1 MRRLIRIAIL
11 ATTTAALTLTPRAPA
26 ATRGAEACGPYA
38 LTFAFA
44 RVTAPED
51 PAGFVG
57 GQLGMFQPTFRLPWL
72 ITAYRYLSDH
82 PLTPGERKALWDPAP
97 PPLPPVS
104 GAIALHGVQR
114 WAKARSDGL
123 KEPEQ
128 YRYIDTAALDPV
140 TGAYYEN
147 CTGDAFETAARTLGE
162 RIATLGADH
171 PTIRSWIDAQDLVF
185 ANCGHERNATAS
197 IPAPLDE
204 ANPAPARADR
214 AYQIAAAHFYAGQFD
229 EAVTRFRAIAADRT
243 SPWQPYG
250 EYLAARAL
258 LRKGTVGNTGEASK
272 AALTEAA
279 AAFDRIASDP
289 ALAARHDSAV
299 GLKRFIDLRLRPEAL
314 RPEIVGRLTGGSS
327 GATLEEDLA
336 EYRHL
341 YLRDV
346 PADDAAAPTRANPD
360 PLTDWI
366 DTLRAGSPDALGH
379 AVARWRETGTTAW
392 LVAAMMR
399 VTPGH
404 ADQAALVAAASG
416 VAPTSPA
423 YPTLAFHRAR
433 LLIREGR
440 LDDARAL
447 TAQMAGRAAT
457 WPPSAANAV
466 RALEL
471 RLATTFDAWLAA
483 AVRTPVGF
491 ASDDGE
497 DVDTLGTSAPPDF
510 APDAIDAINERL
522 PLARLVEAARHRA
535 LSPRLQRN
543 VLAAALTRALLIA
556 DVEMVGKLDAD
567 VRRAF
572 PELAADLEAWQKV
585 TWPEERRFLT
595 TATLLRYPGLRPFVT
610 AGQRRMTADW
620 SKQPPV
626 WTDDPLTELDGL
638 RDNWWCAFARSPKAG
653 TGPVAYGA
661 YQPGLYTRYGERV
674 ERLVAGLYDDPAPVP
689 WPAFLTAEEKA
700 QTDAEWKRLDAIDA
714 APDFF
719 GAEVMDWAAAHPG
732 DQRLAEALHR
742 VVRATRLGCTTDAS
756 GNVSRDA
763 FTLLHK
769 RFPKSEWA
777 KKTLYWFRD

>member
-1 MRRLIRIAIL
+1 MTRLIRFAIL
-11 ATTTAALTLTPRAPA
+11 AAMTAALTLTPRTPA

-38 LTFAFA
+38 LAFAFA
-44 RVTAPED
+44 RVADPED
-51 PAGFVG
+51 PERYVG

-72 ITAYRYLSDH
+72 ITAYRYLSSQ

-97 PPLPPVS
+97 PPAAPS
-104 GAIALHGVQR
+104 GAVVLHGVQR

-147 CTGDAFETAARTLGE
+147 CTDDAFETAARTLGE
-162 RIATLGADH
+162 RIARLGADD
-171 PTIRSWIDAQDLVF
+171 PAIRPWIDAQDLVF
-185 ANCGHERNATAS
+185 ANCGHERTATPS
-197 IPAPLDE
+197 IPAPLAE
-204 ANPAPARADR
+204 AAPAPARADR
-214 AYQIAAAHFYAGQFD
+214 TYQIAAAHFYAGHFD
-229 EAVTRFRAIAADRT
+229 EAATRFRAIAADRT
-243 SPWQPYG
+243 SPWQPFG

-258 LRKGTVGNTGEASK
+258 LRKGTVGSTGDASK
-272 AALTEAA
+272 AALIEAA
-279 AAFDRIASDP
+279 AAFGRIAQDP
-289 ALAARHDSAV
+289 ALTARRESAA
-299 GLKRFIDLRLRPEAL
+299 GLKRFIELRLRPDAL

-341 YLRDV
+341 YLLDL
-346 PADDAAAPTRANPD
+346 PADDAATPTRANPD

-379 AVARWRETGTTAW
+379 AVARWRESGSAAW

-404 ADQAALVAAASG
+404 ADEAALVAAASS
-416 VAPTSPA
+416 VSAAAPA

-440 LDDARAL
+440 LDDARTL
-447 TAQMAGRAAT
+447 TAQMAEHAVT
-457 WPPSAANAV
+457 WPPSAVNAV
-466 RALEL
+466 RALQL
-471 RLATTFDAWLAA
+471 RLATTFDAWLTA

-491 ASDDGE
+491 ASDLVE
-497 DVDTLGTSAPPDF
+497 DVDTLGASALRDF
-510 APDAIDAINERL
+510 APDAIDVINERL
-522 PLARLVEAARHRA
+522 PLARLVEAAHHRA

-543 VLAAALTRALLIA
+543 VLGAAITRALLVG
-556 DVEMVGKLDAD
+556 DVETVRTLDPE
-567 VRRAF
+567 VRRAY
-572 PELAADLEAWQKV
+572 PELGADLDAWQKV
-585 TWPEERRFLT
+585 ALPEERRFLT
-595 TATLLRYPGLRPFVT
+595 TAMLLRYPGLRPFVA
-610 AGQRRMTADW
+610 AGQRRVTADW
-620 SKQPPV
+620 SKQPPT

-638 RDNWWCAFARSPKAG
+638 RDNWWCAIAPSPKAG
-653 TGPVAYGA
+653 TGPAAYGA

-674 ERLVAGLYDDPAPVP
+674 ERLVAGLYDDPAAVP
-689 WPAFLTAEEKA
+689 WPAFLNADEKA

-777 KKTLYWFRD
+777 KKTPYWFRD